1 MPELCRANY
10 QDFPAVS
17 PPPYDLDAVKIGVI
31 HMGLGAFHRAHQAV
45 YFERLLRSGNLNYG
59 VAAVSQR
66 SEKEAATLSRQD
78 CLYTV
83 DAQDNGVHHPMMV
96 GAIRRA
102 LFFPSDRSELLE
114 IAASNDLKLIT
125 LTVTE
130 KAYQLGALIPIRI
143 LELLAARYAVR
154 KDGVAIISC
163 DNLPRNGEFLRSIL
177 LETGR
182 EMDPAFIRWMKDEC
196 RFPNSMVDRIVPAI
210 SEKAITEFERIFG
223 YRDLSLISTELFS
236 QWVIS
241 DDPISRD
248 LSGVGVESVADIDA
262 YEKMKIRLFNG
273 AHSALAY
280 IGQLSGIEYL
290 AQAIVEP
297 RIAAFVAE
305 MQEKELAKSFQVPQ
319 GVDLVSYAAQARS
332 RISNRSLFHRTAQ
345 VAMDGSQKL
354 PQRLF
359 SSANDLYAQGIS
371 PARISFIIAAWI
383 HYLSTKRDIS
393 DPLAQELQTFA
404 REQDAKVAVKKI
416 LTTQRLATKVEPALF
431 PAISHWLIELR
442 SNDLLDVMARVGLE
456 F

>member
-1 MPELCRANY
+1 MSQLSRANF
-10 QDFPAVS
+10 QDFPSVS
-17 PPPYDLDAVKIGVI
+17 PPSYELDAVRIGVI

-66 SEKEAATLSRQD
+66 SDKEAANLSRQD

-83 DAQDNGVHHPMMV
+83 DAQDGGRHNPMMV

-102 LFFPSDRSELLE
+102 LFFPSDRSELIE
-114 IAASNDLKLIT
+114 IAASDDLKLIT

-130 KAYQLGALIPIRI
+130 KAYQIGELVPTRI
-143 LELLAARYAVR
+143 LELLAARYAAR
-154 KDGVAIISC
+154 KEGVAIISC

-177 LETGR
+177 LVTGR
-182 EMDPAFIRWMKDEC
+182 ALDPAFIRWISAEC

-210 SEKAITEFERIFG
+210 SEKSIAEFERNYG
-223 YRDLSLISTELFS
+223 YKDLSLISTEPFS

-248 LSGVGVESVADIDA
+248 LSLVGVESVTDIDA

-290 AQAIVEP
+290 AQAMIEP
-297 RIAAFVAE
+297 RIAVFVAE
-305 MQEKELAKSFQVPQ
+305 MQEKELAKSFQVPR
-319 GVDLVSYAAQARS
+319 GVDLLSYAAQARS
-332 RISNRSLFHRTAQ
+332 RISNTSLFHRTAQ

-359 SSANDLYAQGIS
+359 SSANDLYAQEIS
-371 PARISFIIAAWI
+371 PARISFVIATWI
-383 HYLSTKRDIS
+383 HYLATDKEVS

-404 REQDAKVAVKKI
+404 KERDANVAVKKI
-416 LTTQRLATKVEPALF
+416 LTIQRLATKVEPALF
-431 PAISHWLIELR
+431 PAISDWLTELR
-442 SNDLLDVMARVGLE
+442 RNDLLDVMARVGLE